1 MPRLLQNLKIREVS
15 SVSRGAGK
23 GVKVMLMKMRDGTA
37 LTPQHNETLDKSL
50 ERMFEVS
57 AEHGVP
63 PENVTKARMALGAS
77 IAEIEKNV
85 AAEDQQP
92 AIEKSLSQCVDY
104 LTGLVPVAKA
114 EAFLAAVSA
123 FSKKDPA
130 MTPEQLQKMID
141 DAVGK
146 VVEPIK
152 KSLADST
159 ALVTKQAEEIE
170 LLKMSEPHRDYAIWL
185 KSEEGV
191 AALGETA
198 EKVGEFVKKFVAAD
212 VAGRD
217 KVIKAFP
224 PKKAKGKKVM
234 DTDATDAGNP
244 DLDDAVA
251 KALED
256 NPILKT
262 LAKENAALKKSLST
276 IVDASVVAE
285 FAKKARDL
293 GLPEAHGE
301 VMRKAYTGD
310 AEAIKKH
317 EEFLKGIANQALT
330 GVIFSE
336 FGKGG
341 DASGATAYDVIKA
354 KADDL
359 RKTAEGS
366 KLSPQQA
373 RAKIMMDPMNK
384 ELVDRNKAE
393 ENARRRAA

>member
-63 PENVTKARMALGAS
+63 PENVTKARKALSAS

-85 AAEDQQP
+85 TAEDQQT

-114 EAFLAAVSA
+114 EAFLAAVAA

-146 VVEPIK
+146 VVAPLQ
-152 KSLADST
+152 KSLTDST
-159 ALVTKQAEEIE
+159 ALISKQADEIA

-198 EKVGEFVKKFVAAD
+198 DKVGEFVKKFVAAD

-224 PKKAKGKKVM
+224 PKKKGTKP
-234 DTDATDAGNP
+234 DPDADAN
-244 DLDDAVA
+244 LDDAVA
-251 KALED
+251 KALEN
-256 NPILKT
+256 NPVMKT
-262 LAKENAALKKSLST
+262 LAKENADLKKQLGT
-276 IVDASVVAE
+276 ITDAGAVAE
-285 FAKKARDL
+285 FAKRAKDL
-293 GLPEAHGE
+293 GFPEAQGE
-301 VMRKAYTGD
+301 VMRKAYAGD

-317 EEFLKGIANQALT
+317 EEFLKGVSNQAAT
-330 GVIFSE
+330 GIIFKE
-336 FGKGG
+336 FGNGGG
-341 DASGATAYDVIKA
+341 DAGGATAYDVIKA
-354 KADDL
+354 KADEL
-359 RKTAEGS
+359 RKTEAGS